1 MAQGG
6 TGLASYTI
14 GDLVYASGATTL
26 AKLADVATGSVL
38 VSGGIGVAPSYS
50 STPSV
55 STITATASQTS
66 TSTTGAFIYGTNS
79 FSDTSVLANFTS
91 STNSY
96 NQVTVQNTSSG
107 ASASSEFIAYNNNG
121 TAATNYATVGI
132 NSSGYTGTGSINA
145 AGYGYFLTGSTDL
158 VVGTIGANAIHFT
171 ANSSATDSI
180 LISSAGLV
188 SFPGTGAIVL
198 PVGTTA
204 QQPTASTGM
213 IRFNSTTTG
222 FEGYNGTAWGTIG
235 GGATGGG
242 TDQIFYLNG
251 QTVTT
256 NYSIPSGQNAG
267 TFGPV
272 TVNGGITVTV
282 PSGSTW
288 SIV

>member
-1 MAQGG
+1 M
-6 TGLASYTI
+6 
-14 GDLVYASGATTL
+14 
-26 AKLADVATGSVL
+26 
-38 VSGGIGVAPSYS
+38 
-50 STPSV
+50 
-55 STITATASQTS
+55 
-66 TSTTGAFIYGTNS
+66 
-79 FSDTSVLANFTS
+79 LANFAS

-96 NQVTVQNTSSG
+96 NQITIQNTSNG
-107 ASASSEFIAYNNNG
+107 AAASAEFIAYNNNG

-145 AGYGYFLTGSTDL
+145 PNYGYFLTGSTDL
-158 VVGTIGANAIHFT
+158 VIGTIGANAIHVT

-204 QQPTASTGM
+204 QEPTGSTGM
-213 IRFNSTTTG
+213 IRFNTDKTA
-222 FEGYNGTAWGTIG
+222 FEGYNGSSWSSIG

-272 TVNGGITVTV
+272 TVNSGVTVTI